1 MKETIHDLLNKCQ
14 ITCNI
19 SEELTDT
26 ELGYLY
32 LKMKSDIVNNCFDVL
47 KEQYKRKDLFNA
59 NLKILFELA
68 IDYPYSASFSNNLKE
83 AISMFVVSG
92 REILKEDKDDEDF
105 LIKWNLLNELVG
117 ERNNIVETNDGKERL
132 IKEEI
137 IERNF
142 KNNQK
147 YKNFINNYYKDL
159 IKYDYIIYLIYYIYL
174 ANNKDSEL
182 YEKFNN
188 PSIIDSAS
196 NHLYYLN
203 EFVKVYNCEEMYIKV
218 DALRGIVRKKLEEL
232 EN

>member
-1 MKETIHDLLNKCQ
+1 MKETIYDLLNKYQ
-14 ITCNI
+14 ITFNI

-68 IDYPYSASFSNNLKE
+68 IDYPYRASFSNNLKE

-142 KNNQK
+142 KNNHM
-147 YKNFINNYYKDL
+147 I
-159 IKYDYIIYLIYYIYL
+159 
-174 ANNKDSEL
+174 
-182 YEKFNN
+182 
-188 PSIIDSAS
+188 
-196 NHLYYLN
+196 
-203 EFVKVYNCEEMYIKV
+203 M
-218 DALRGIVRKKLEEL
+218 
-232 EN
+232 